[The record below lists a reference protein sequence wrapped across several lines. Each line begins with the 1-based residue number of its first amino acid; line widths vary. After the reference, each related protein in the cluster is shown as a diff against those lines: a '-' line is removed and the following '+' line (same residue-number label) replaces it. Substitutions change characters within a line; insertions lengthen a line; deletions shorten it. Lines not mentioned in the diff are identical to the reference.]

1 MFEDVFDFE
10 SNKNDKQL
18 ELQANCIRKANEK
31 DNCNGSKTIKI
42 LGSFD
47 PRYFVNKTQLIKK
60 IDSNETLKS
69 IMDDEYRTELGCM
82 LLDLLDKKIE
92 FNTEISRNKLGYVI
106 IKNAIV
112 KKKS

>member
-1 MFEDVFDFE
+1 
-10 SNKNDKQL
+10 
-18 ELQANCIRKANEK
+18 
-31 DNCNGSKTIKI
+31 
-42 LGSFD
+42 
-47 PRYFVNKTQLIKK
+47 
-60 IDSNETLKS
+60 
-69 IMDDEYRTELGCM
+69 